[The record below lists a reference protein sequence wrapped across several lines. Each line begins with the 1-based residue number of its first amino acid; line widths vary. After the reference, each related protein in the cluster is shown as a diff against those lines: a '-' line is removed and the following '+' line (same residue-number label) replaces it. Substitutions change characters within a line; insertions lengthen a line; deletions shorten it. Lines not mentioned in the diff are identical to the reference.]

1 MTSTPPLQQAA
12 RRITLVLFCAQG
24 LGSAGFIASATIASI
39 VGAELSGRTALAG
52 LPSATFLV
60 GAALSALVWGVLMD
74 LWGRRTSLGAGL
86 GLGVVGG
93 ALASVAVTRGEFL
106 LLLAGLALMGAAHA
120 ALQLGRFVA
129 AEVNPPAKRG
139 RAVGNVVLGGTV
151 GAVAGPLM
159 VGPMGRWAHGAGLP
173 ELAGPYVAS
182 LTMFA
187 LAALVIVLA
196 LRPDPKTLAAQL
208 EHQSVANP
216 QPPAA
221 QPLGQIFRRPGVM
234 AAVTTMVLAQ
244 MVMTMLMVIT
254 ALHMVGHH
262 HSLAGV
268 SVVISAHTMGMFAF
282 SVVTGQL
289 VDRWGRLPVIVSGS
303 VVLILSCLAAPLSPQ
318 LLPLSVALFG
328 LGLGWNLCF
337 VGGSALLSDQLS
349 ATERA
354 RTQGVNDLLIGLASA
369 AGSLGSGVVFATVG
383 FGAMSAFGA
392 ALSSL
397 PLLLGLWW
405 GWRVR
410 QAKPSPL

>member
-1 MTSTPPLQQAA
+1 MRSSLQQAA
-12 RRITLVLFCAQG
+12 RRITFVLFGAQA

-52 LPSATFLV
+52 LPSATFLLGAALAALMWGVLMEVWGRRASLGTGLVLGVV
-60 GAALSALVWGVLMD
+60 GAALA
-74 LWGRRTSLGAGL
+74 SLAVVRGA
-86 GLGVVGG
+86 
-93 ALASVAVTRGEFL
+93 FPL
-106 LLLAGLALMGAAHA
+106 LLVGLALMGTAHA

-129 AEVNPPAKRG
+129 AEVNPPEKRG

-159 VGPMGRWAHGAGLP
+159 VGPVGRWAQGIDLP
-173 ELAGPYVAS
+173 ELAGPYLAS
-182 LTMFA
+182 MATFA
-187 LAALVIVLA
+187 LAALLIALA
-196 LRPDPKTLAAQL
+196 LRPDPKALAAKL
-208 EHQSVANP
+208 EQQATSQAQP
-216 QPPAA
+216 PPAA
-221 QPLGQIFRRPGVM
+221 RSLAQIFRRPGVI

-268 SVVISAHTMGMFAF
+268 SVVISAHTLGMFAF

-289 VDRWGRLPVIVSGS
+289 ADHWGRLPVVLSGS
-303 VVLILSCLAAPLSPQ
+303 VLLILSCLAAPLSPQ

-337 VGGSALLSDQLS
+337 VGGSALLSDQLT
-349 ATERA
+349 AAERA

-369 AGSLGSGVVFATVG
+369 AGSLGSGVVFAAVG
-383 FGAMSAFGA
+383 FGAMSGFGA
-392 ALSSL
+392 ALSFV